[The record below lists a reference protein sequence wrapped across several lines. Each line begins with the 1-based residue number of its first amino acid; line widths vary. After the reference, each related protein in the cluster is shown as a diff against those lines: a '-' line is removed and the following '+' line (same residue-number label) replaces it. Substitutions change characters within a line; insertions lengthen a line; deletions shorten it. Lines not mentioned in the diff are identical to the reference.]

1 MGSSRRGRFA
11 ASLPLLSNRF
21 RQTVA
26 SGWFWAVVV
35 GMATA
40 APRASLL
47 AAEFV
52 NWDDDRFIAG
62 NPLFQGPIIR
72 YLVAAMTSLQFEA
85 YQPLHLLSYLPD
97 RLFWPHHPGGFHALN
112 LALLSV
118 NAGLL
123 LILLERVLPRVP
135 AVLACLLFSLH
146 PLLTEPV
153 AWISARKDLVALL
166 FVLLLLLTEDRARD
180 QREHRWTALIL
191 GAAAMLTKSAA
202 LVAPVF
208 VFCWHRFVRERT
220 VGFALRRAAPLGV
233 VSALTAIL
241 VATLWQQAKLLGP
254 RPLPLVLDVAGTL
267 GSYAGRVVWPNRLS
281 PLYPPQLDHQAV
293 AGYLFLLGAGLV
305 ALFWRRLDMPARFAA
320 VTFVGGLLPV
330 SNLVP
335 LYFRF
340 GDRYQWFGLL
350 GLVWPIGA
358 WLGRAARLELKQ
370 QSLVFLAAGLVL
382 VGEAAASARLAGAWK
397 DSAALWSRA
406 VAVQPRA
413 FFAHLKLGE
422 TERRRKNWT
431 AATAAYMRAIER
443 EPDSV
448 LGFGGLVVTLAEW
461 GEATGS
467 VPRGSAQAWLARL
480 EGALADERAL
490 NQLAVETHTA
500 GCSRCA
506 QAIWWLGLR
515 RFPRADSVLLESA
528 QLALQYDQLAMA
540 LVYLRE
546 VRDQRSPDYQKLF
559 TEAQQRLAT
568 AGKNA
573 P

>member
-1 MGSSRRGRFA
+1 
-11 ASLPLLSNRF
+11 
-21 RQTVA
+21 
-26 SGWFWAVVV
+26 
-35 GMATA
+35 MATA

-52 NWDDDRFIAG
+52 NWDDDRFIAN

-72 YLVAAMTSLQFEA
+72 YLVAVMTSLQFEA

-146 PLLTEPV
+146 RLLTEPV

-166 FVLLLLLTEDRARD
+166 FVLLLLLTEDRPGP
-180 QREHRWTALIL
+180 T
-191 GAAAMLTKSAA
+191 GASLDG
-202 LVAPVF
+202 APPGFGGDVDES
-208 VFCWHRFVRERT
+208 CRAGRAGVRLLLAPLRSGT
-220 VGFALRRAAPLGV
+220 DIGFALRRAAPLGV

-241 VATLWQQAKLLGP
+241 VATLWQQAQLLGP

-320 VTFVGGLLPV
+320 VAFVGGLLPV

-358 WLGRAARLELKQ
+358 WLARAARLELKQ
-370 QSLVFLAAGLVL
+370 QSLVVLAAGLVL

-431 AATAAYMRAIER
+431 AATAAYVRAIER
-443 EPDSV
+443 EPESV

-467 VPRGSAQAWLARL
+467 VPRGSAKGWLARL
-480 EGALADERAL
+480 EGALVDERAL

-546 VRDQRSPDYQKLF
+546 VRDQRSPDYQRLF
-559 TEAQQRLAT
+559 TQAQQRLA
-568 AGKNA
+568 AR
-573 P
+573 